1 MRLRE
6 TFCVRDKMKRSI
18 LILFVFLIFGS
29 LIEPVK
35 SYGNTEIFIGKAVNG
50 RGESEYTER
59 HEVTYEEGK
68 VVRSRTTYFDPSN
81 RIIGDL
87 VSEYLPDPRLC
98 SYDFRDMRAKY
109 ADGVRVEGQRMR
121 LFRKQNPRDDV
132 ESAYLPLI
140 EGQIVGQGFHHF
152 IVQNLEEIAS
162 GKVYHVKLVMPSRLK
177 QYSFR
182 IRKRNIDEGI
192 VYIRLEID
200 NWFLRLFA
208 PHVDAEYDL
217 KTRHLLRYDGISNLS
232 DASGAYKKVNI
243 TYSY

>member
-1 MRLRE
+1 
-6 TFCVRDKMKRSI
+6 
-18 LILFVFLIFGS
+18 LIDLNQ
-29 LIEPVK
+29 
-35 SYGNTEIFIGKAVNG
+35 SYGNTEIFVGKAVNK
-50 RGESEYTER
+50 RGEAEYTER
-59 HEVTYEEGK
+59 HEVTYKDGN
-68 VVRSRTTYFDPSN
+68 VIRSKTTYLDPSN

-87 VSEYLPDPRLC
+87 VTEYMPDPRLS

-121 LFRKQNPRDDV
+121 LFRKQNPQDEV
-132 ESAYLPLI
+132 EMAYVPLM
-140 EGQIVGQGFHHF
+140 EDQIVGQGFHHF
-152 IVQNLEEIAS
+152 IVLNLEAIAS
-162 GKVYHVKLVMPSRLK
+162 GKVFHVKLVMPSRLK
-177 QYSFR
+177 QYKFR

-192 VYIRLEID
+192 LYIRLEID